1 MDAKCNARQGEIDIT
16 SGAIDAI
23 ERLLCAHLLPGDSV
37 VVEDP
42 CFLAASTCCAM
53 PDSPPPGQR

>member
-42 CFLAASTCCAM
+42 CF
-53 PDSPPPGQR
+53 